1 MSGLVISGMVVRRLP
16 MTLSEPYA
24 IAYQHIER
32 FENLVIE
39 VHTVGGLCGLG
50 VAAPDLEV
58 TGETVDG
65 AEAALRDVVE
75 PIVRGTDGA
84 GCTRIVEAVRDAL
97 PHAPSVRAAID
108 MALVDLVAKAA
119 GVPAWRLLGG
129 YRGSF
134 PTSVTVG
141 ILPMAETLAAID
153 RRVAEGFTIIKVKG
167 GVDVELDIE
176 RLHAIRGRFGPA
188 LELRFDANCGYTRAE
203 ALHFAAMT
211 ADVGIAIYEQPVRR
225 EALQT
230 LGDVALATGMSVM
243 ADESV
248 MNARDCFRL
257 GQKALGTASG
267 LTEANAAHEQTLVDM
282 VNIKLMKVGGFEDAH
297 QVSAVARAAGIESMV
312 GCMDECEL
320 AIAGSLAFALS
331 RRNVTAVDL
340 DGHLDVLGD
349 FSAGRCLTLSRGV
362 LVPHD
367 APGFGIVRLDD

>member
-1 MSGLVISGMVVRRLP
+1 MSGLTIRGMVVRRLP
-16 MTLSEPYA
+16 LTLIEPYA

-32 FENLVIE
+32 FENLLIE
-39 VHTVGGLCGLG
+39 VHSAGGLVGLG

-65 AEAALRDVVE
+65 AEAALKDVVE
-75 PIVRGTDGA
+75 PIVRGRDGA
-84 GCTRIVEAVRDAL
+84 GRTHIIEAVRDAL

-129 YRGSF
+129 YRSSF
-134 PTSVTVG
+134 ATSVTVG
-141 ILPMAETLAAID
+141 ILPLVETLAAID
-153 RRVAEGFTIIKVKG
+153 RRVAERFAIIKVKG
-167 GVDVELDIE
+167 GADVGGDIA
-176 RLHAIRGRFGPA
+176 RMHAIRQRFGDG
-188 LELRFDANCGYTRAE
+188 LELRFDANCGYTRDE

-211 ADVGIAIYEQPVRR
+211 ADIGITIYEQPVRR

-248 MNARDCFRL
+248 MSARDCFRL
-257 GQKALGTASG
+257 GQKANLH
-267 LTEANAAHEQTLVDM
+267 HEQTLVDM
-282 VNIKLMKVGGFEDAH
+282 VNIKLMKVGGFEDGF
-297 QVSAVARAAGIESMV
+297 QVNAVARAAGIESMV

-340 DGHLDVLGD
+340 DGHLDVIGD
-349 FSAGRCLTLSRGV
+349 VTAGRCLRLTRGV
-362 LVPHD
+362 LVARD
-367 APGFGIVRLDD
+367 APGFGIERLDV